1 MASNFPGW
9 LHKNLPP
16 VGKMAATE
24 EILNR
29 YDLHTICE
37 SAMCPNQGECL
48 SAGTA
53 TFLILGDRCTRNCRF
68 CAVVKGIPRPP
79 DPNEP
84 SKLAQVAAAL
94 ELRHVVVTSVTRDD
108 LPDGGAGHFA
118 ATIQAI
124 RQLLPEATIE
134 VLTPDFQGLGGSID
148 LVVAASPDVF
158 NHNVETV
165 ERLYTAVRPGA
176 KYRRSL
182 QLLEHVKERAP
193 GIYTKSGLMLGLG
206 EQVDEVVAVMRDL
219 RQAGCDVLTV
229 GQYLRPSAG
238 HLPIKR
244 FVPPEEFDALKERAL
259 TMGFLH
265 VESGP
270 LVRSSYHAQELW
282 HGCDRRN

>member
-1 MASNFPGW
+1 MASQFPSW

-48 SAGTA
+48 ATGTA

-68 CAVVKGIPRPP
+68 CAVIKGIPLPP
-79 DPNEP
+79 DPGEP
-84 SKLAQVAAAL
+84 VKLAQVAAAL

-118 ATIQAI
+118 ATIHAV
-124 RQLLPEATIE
+124 RHLLPEVTIE
-134 VLTPDFQGLGGSID
+134 VLTPDFQGLERSID
-148 LVVAASPDVF
+148 LVVTANPDVF

-165 ERLYTAVRPGA
+165 ERLYAVVRPSA
-176 KYRRSL
+176 EYRRSL
-182 QLLEHVKERAP
+182 DLLKYVKEQAP

-206 EQVDEVVAVMRDL
+206 EQFDEVVDVMKDL
-219 RQAGCDVLTV
+219 RQVGCDVLTV
-229 GQYLRPSAG
+229 GQYLRPSPR

-244 FVPPEEFDALKERAL
+244 FVPPEEFDVFKEKALM
-259 TMGFLH
+259 MGFLH

-282 HGCDRRN
+282 HYCDHQN